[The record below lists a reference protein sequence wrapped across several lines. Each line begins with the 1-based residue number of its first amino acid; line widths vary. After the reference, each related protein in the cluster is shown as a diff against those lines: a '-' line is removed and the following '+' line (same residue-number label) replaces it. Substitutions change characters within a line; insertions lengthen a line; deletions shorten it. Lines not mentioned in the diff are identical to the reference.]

1 MNKTG
6 IFIFVTIIATLSL
19 TNAYAS
25 NDKNVTD
32 NNVRFHKLETIDENS
47 KIFQNLSQGKNK
59 PTIKFNNHYNNLEF
73 MIKGVISASSSGS
86 ITVNNKIIIIDSS
99 VIKEVKI
106 VGAINVG
113 SYAMIKG
120 ITQDSN
126 LYAEK
131 IIIDQRNIKKTEENG
146 KKENNEQ
153 DEVTITPTVSP
164 TISPTLTIIPTP
176 IGTESANTDISQ
188 QTATTSKLGDII
200 IVLQNFLNYL
210 KNLASKI

>member
-73 MIKGVISASSSGS
+73 
-86 ITVNNKIIIIDSS
+86 
-99 VIKEVKI
+99 
-106 VGAINVG
+106 
-113 SYAMIKG
+113 MIKG